1 MGADGVC
8 VVLNLG
14 DEVFEAGV
22 GGNCGFKRLVGI
34 LYVLLL
40 EQTAGVPEMS
50 QDCERSDLREISD
63 LVFERSIELPRDI
76 LLNLGLYGLVDVVV
90 LLLKL

>member
-14 DEVFEAGV
+14 DEVFESGV
-22 GGNCGFKRLVGI
+22 GGNCGFKRLVEI

-40 EQTAGVPEMS
+40 ERTVGGPEVS
-50 QDCERSDLREISD
+50 QDCECSDLGETGD
-63 LVFERSIELPRDI
+63 LVFEQR
-76 LLNLGLYGLVDVVV
+76 N
-90 LLLKL
+90 